1 MSRYLASLIALPLFV
16 FTTTAHAQSES
27 ALRKSDLVRYLTG
40 TTYSKSEIAAIV
52 RRNCLAFVP
61 SARDREDLKQL
72 GANDAILR
80 EIDRCVNNNNKASS
94 SESSDNPS
102 RPVAPAPASPP
113 TLTVINGLASAMSGN
128 VAYITVDLARG
139 DTPMPGARL
148 MLKGA
153 TNIPGGAQADPV
165 AITDAKGRATFTVPA
180 GTHAGTYHMTVVT
193 SDGSPLEG
201 TTAVSLSTMP
211 AGASLATVN
220 PTAIAIGAGARGTRE
235 LSVAVNDAFGNPVS
249 KATVQLRPYPQRVGL
264 GTLAQ
269 ATNDAGVA
277 KSLLAASNFPSADS
291 A

>member
-113 TLTVINGLASAMSGN
+113 TLTVINGLASATSGS
-128 VAYITVDLARG
+128 VAYISVDLARG
-139 DTPMPGARL
+139 SCSRAPRAFPAARRPTPWPSPTPADARRSPCRPARTPGR
-148 MLKGA
+148 
-153 TNIPGGAQADPV
+153 
-165 AITDAKGRATFTVPA
+165 IT
-180 GTHAGTYHMTVVT
+180 
-193 SDGSPLEG
+193 
-201 TTAVSLSTMP
+201 
-211 AGASLATVN
+211 
-220 PTAIAIGAGARGTRE
+220 
-235 LSVAVNDAFGNPVS
+235 
-249 KATVQLRPYPQRVGL
+249 
-264 GTLAQ
+264 
-269 ATNDAGVA
+269 
-277 KSLLAASNFPSADS
+277 
-291 A
+291 